1 MTDITIKMAKDLD
14 AEKVI
19 VIGTKNGEGSDPV
32 VCYSSKFKGKNYFHI
47 RTVYQNDRGKWA
59 PGKGISVDPANA
71 KNILTQLGQAAA
83 AF

>member
-1 MTDITIKMAKDLD
+1 MSDMQKILRDLNATNLVVIGPKNGDNKDL
-14 AEKVI
+14 I
-19 VIGTKNGEGSDPV
+19 VTYLNE
-32 VCYSSKFKGKNYFHI
+32 FKGKNYFHI

>member
-1 MTDITIKMAKDLD
+1 MDTSAMARDLNAKNVVVIGPKNGDNKDL
-14 AEKVI
+14 I
-19 VIGTKNGEGSDPV
+19 VTYLNE
-32 VCYSSKFKGKNYFHI
+32 FKGKNYFHI

>member
-1 MTDITIKMAKDLD
+1 MDTSAMARDLN
-14 AEKVI
+14 AKNVV
-19 VIGTKNGEGSDPV
+19 VIGRRNGPDSDLV
-32 VCYSSKFKGKNYFHI
+32 VCYRNEFKGKNYFHI
-47 RTVYQNDRGKWA
+47 RTVYQNDSGKWA

>member
-1 MTDITIKMAKDLD
+1 MDTSAMARDLNAKNVVVIGPKNGDNKDL
-14 AEKVI
+14 I
-19 VIGTKNGEGSDPV
+19 VTYLNE
-32 VCYSSKFKGKNYFHI
+32 FKGKNYFHI

-71 KNILTQLGQAAA
+71 KNILTQLGQAAV

>member
-1 MTDITIKMAKDLD
+1 MDTSAMARDLNAKNVVVIGPKNGDNKDL
-14 AEKVI
+14 I
-19 VIGTKNGEGSDPV
+19 VTYLNE
-32 VCYSSKFKGKNYFHI
+32 FKGKNYFHI

-71 KNILTQLGQAAA
+71 KNILTQLGQAAE